1 MAVRIELVLSPTGGV
16 VERGSARNKGSSH
29 GKPQHLTLIT
39 GQMVRAIIRSLL
51 LACLVAYTFAH
62 GGIDHDPVNCLCT
75 CPDDRQEAFLLAE
88 GVECTANTCGALSS
102 CPTRNDGS
110 QADIKA
116 ERVDCKC
123 HCCADESCLDDG
135 EYAYFDT
142 GGNPSS
148 CTEGAC
154 KAQSECAA
162 LPVVEVTFYDGTA
175 RSSDSGSSSSSSGLS
190 GGAIAGIVIG
200 VIAGVALLAVAAYML
215 IPRKKRS
222 TSSSWTN
229 MHDEMH
235 GQPNQSKE
243 QEPPHTQVSMG
254 DYLQ

>member
-1 MAVRIELVLSPTGGV
+1 MAVRIELVLSPTDGV
-16 VERGSARNKGSSH
+16 VERGSARSKASSH
-29 GKPQHLTLIT
+29 GKQQHLTLIT
-39 GQMVRAIIRSLL
+39 GQMVRAILRSLL

-75 CPDDRQEAFLLAE
+75 CPDDRQEAFLLEE

-123 HCCADESCLDDG
+123 HCCEDESCLDDG

-142 GGNPSS
+142 RGNPSS
-148 CTEGAC
+148 CTEDTC
-154 KAQSECAA
+154 RAQSECEA

-175 RSSDSGSSSSSSGLS
+175 RSSDSGSSTSSGLS

-200 VIAGVALLAVAAYML
+200 VIAGVALLAVAAFML
-215 IPRKKRS
+215 IPRKKRA

-235 GQPNQSKE
+235 GQPNQSEK
-243 QEPPHTQVSMG
+243 QEPSHTQVSMG
-254 DYLQ
+254 EYLQ